1 MNILR
6 PAFNILTICG
16 CWRGPSVLSTT
27 RNRIAYLSYTVFVFL
42 LLHTFCAS
50 QFLNAI
56 LNVRTADDLSDSFYM
71 FIASVLA
78 CCKIITLLVNH
89 RNIEILGNKLEQ
101 EPCKPMNAE
110 EAAIQNKFDKSIG

>member
-1 MNILR
+1 M
-6 PAFNILTICG
+6 
-16 CWRGPSVLSTT
+16 
-27 RNRIAYLSYTVFVFL
+27 FL
-42 LLHTFCAS
+42 LLHTFCVS
-50 QFLNAI
+50 QFLNVI

-101 EPCKPMNAE
+101 EPCKPKNAE
-110 EAAIQNKFDKSIG
+110 EAAIQNKFDKSIGDDSLQHDTVIAADRS